1 MTDLVPPKR
10 GRPRSES
17 ARRKVLAAARQ
28 LLRERG
34 LPGVTVEGIAALA
47 RVGKPTIYRHWP
59 NAHAVAMD
67 AFLEGSEAA
76 PGQSGIGFPLD
87 TLRRQLHGIAAAFA
101 SPAGRS
107 TAALIAAA
115 QNDSELAKV
124 FRNRF
129 IMKSRETGRAL
140 LQQAV
145 EQGAIRADAD
155 LEVAL
160 DLIYAP
166 LYFRLLIGHGPLDD
180 TFTDALLDHVLE
192 GLSPV

>member
-1 MTDLVPPKR
+1 MTDLSRPKR

-17 ARRKVLAAARQ
+17 ARRKVLAATHQ
-28 LLRERG
+28 LLQERG

-47 RVGKPTIYRHWP
+47 GVGKPTIYRHWP

-67 AFLEGSEAA
+67 AFLESSEAA
-76 PGQSGIGFPLD
+76 PGHADVGFPLD
-87 TLRRQLHGIAAAFA
+87 ALRRQLRAIAAAFA

-107 TAALIAAA
+107 TAALIAAS

-129 IMKSRETGRAL
+129 IMKSRETGRTLL
-140 LQQAV
+140 LQATT
-145 EQGAIRADAD
+145 EGAIRPYAD

-166 LYFRLLIGHGPLDD
+166 LYFRLLIGHGSLDRD
-180 TFTDALLDHVLE
+180 FTDALLDLALD
-192 GLSPV
+192 GLR